1 MRKKEIEKKLN
12 TAISNSVPNV
22 LDNIITKC
30 ENKKGFTKNSDIM
43 KKDTNLK
50 QKNKYLTPKLTGAL
64 ALIAV
69 CIITFIG
76 INQYNDI
83 YKTDSIISFDVN
95 PSIEIK
101 TNKDKEIIEVTS
113 LNKEGKEILD
123 DMDLKNVDLD
133 VATNAIIGSMLK
145 NGYLTVDENS
155 ILVSVKN
162 NDIKKANELTKE
174 ITDDINEILNK
185 SSIKGSILSQVYDDN
200 DKATTELANKNNISE
215 GKARLINNILN
226 SNIKDSKG
234 NNYTFESLSKLSIN
248 ELNLLLSS
256 KNTEIK
262 NTNTQGEASTNSYI
276 TKENAKQKALSDAGI
291 SENDIR
297 DLEIEL
303 DADAGILI
311 YEIEFKTSNNEY
323 EYEINARTGEIINK
337 NTDLN
342 DDTYDDNHDDHDDYD
357 DYDDYDNYDD
367 DNDDDNDYD

>member
-342 DDTYDDNHDDHDDYD
+342 DDTYDDNHDDYDDYD
-357 DYDDYDNYDD
+357 DYDDDND
-367 DNDDDNDYD
+367 DNDDNND

>member
-297 DLEIEL
+297 NLEIEL

>member
-262 NTNTQGEASTNSYI
+262 NTNTQGEASTSSYI
-276 TKENAKQKALSDAGI
+276 TKENAKQNALSDAGI

-311 YEIEFKTSNNEY
+311 YEIEFETSNNEY

>member
-50 QKNKYLTPKLTGAL
+50 QKNKYLTPKLTGTL

-262 NTNTQGEASTNSYI
+262 NTNTQGEASTSSYI

-342 DDTYDDNHDDHDDYD
+342 DDTYDDNHDDYDDYD
-357 DYDDYDNYDD
+357 DYDDDND
-367 DNDDDNDYD
+367 DNDDDND